1 MIKSGLHGI
10 GLWENTAGEVPRRGI
25 YMQRRIAVVTVIF
38 LCVLSL
44 LTGGEKC
51 VAYAEEGA
59 AGNGLSGDVEVLR
72 QDGLNYVMQVTV
84 ENSGEDFYGTVQ
96 VVFVSGYGYGNCAY
110 DTEIS
115 LPSQGKKQFTANV
128 ADRKSVV

>member
-96 VVFVSGYGYGNCAY
+96 VVFVSGYGMAIARMIRRSPFRPRERNN
-110 DTEIS
+110 
-115 LPSQGKKQFTANV
+115 LPPMWHGG
-128 ADRKSVV
+128 RWRL